1 MTAAEEIKSNPY
13 LNPNNCTDLADVES
27 AMDSLRVLDEKYP
40 NEKSILSS
48 VWSKMLYKKAK
59 FERKQFEHQLK
70 SINNGDSVMF
80 HAHGECFIGVVTSK
94 SFRTTACGK
103 KIKCLNVNVSGT
115 THQVTKI
122 V

>member
-27 AMDSLRVLDEKYP
+27 AMDSLRELDKKYP
-40 NEKSILSS
+40 KQVGLFTPI
-48 VWSKMLYKKAK
+48 WAK
-59 FERKQFEHQLK
+59 FLAKKKQLELDLFQHQLK
-70 SINNGDSVMF
+70 SISIGDAVMF
-80 HAHGECFIGVVTSK
+80 HEDGECYIGTVTSI
-94 SFRTTACGK
+94 SSK
-103 KIKCLNVNVSGT
+103 KAAHNRKINFLNVEVNGT